1 MPEPTEAV
9 ATGAAW
15 TESDAL
21 PLQQQDGDDH
31 AASEL
36 QVVVADEES
45 HDSLLE
51 DLQDIRHFYASSHL
65 SDVLFVF
72 SSENA
77 TVIPASLTSTAMEPA
92 GRKTTSEQRGRRPSA
107 VISTPEHHLLPAH
120 RLVLALRSGTFQTA
134 LWRTKS
140 SQVPGQVR
148 FPVKIHIEDTSFPV
162 FATLLRF
169 LYTNE
174 IVHDQQDEPNDEF
187 WRELLRAAFLYLVPS
202 LVEICAQRLEDLLTG
217 TPQLMRASI
226 GTEEDGHAAAE
237 EEQAVYDA
245 TWESWQLHKVLE
257 VLVFL
262 DAVLASKPASAARR
276 RISSKGQ
283 VHSATEFSS
292 SDSKKVDELAPT
304 ELPDS
309 PGFSRCMAAIARLQY
324 LCLNKLKSV
333 AEKPFEDLLRSE
345 IGRRCSTEILRDIL
359 RERSDTPLVV
369 AIRYQLGR
377 VVNEL
382 LRLGEPLDRTG
393 ADETDLPLV
402 AALATGNDAIIRRL
416 LVEEDAPYFLLT
428 DKIPLFILACASGSV
443 LHCQILIDRSNANV
457 NLISPLEDG
466 DKEILSAFGHKQTPL
481 HIASRKGHADVV
493 ELLLRNNAASNLQDD
508 EGNTPLHYAANM
520 QTAQVL
526 LSSTYRTN
534 PNIPNRR
541 GLTPLH
547 VAAAGGS
554 VGIVDLLIRNGA
566 QHDIMDDQGQTA
578 FHVAAANGHTSVAL
592 VLLHEQEPRAQK
604 LHKKK
609 ARKTKANGS
618 EAASSNADEDT
629 QTESDDMEEEA
640 PPTFDI
646 NQEDLKGNSA
656 LHLAAM
662 SPSERCQKMLQL
674 LLENGSDP
682 NKANWFGYTPL
693 HLFCAHQ
700 GGPASVIDMFVRS
713 IASLCPVAL
722 KLIGW
727 M

>member
-1 MPEPTEAV
+1 MPEAAPAVENGAWAV
-9 ATGAAW
+9 A
-15 TESDAL
+15 DAL
-21 PLQQQDGDDH
+21 TQIEEDGQHATDD
-31 AASEL
+31 L
-36 QVVVADEES
+36 QVVVAEEES
-45 HDSLLE
+45 QDSLLE

-65 SDVLFVF
+65 SDVLFVC

-77 TVIPASLTSTAMEPA
+77 TAIPGSLGTAMEPA
-92 GRKTTSEQRGRRPSA
+92 GRRSSERGRRPSA
-107 VISTPEHHLLPAH
+107 VITTPEHHLLPAH

-174 IVHDQQDEPNDEF
+174 VVHDQQDKPNDEF
-187 WRELLRAAFLYLVPS
+187 WKELLRAAFLYLVPS
-202 LVEICAQRLEDLLTG
+202 LVEICVQRLEDLLNG
-217 TPQLMRASI
+217 TPQLMHESVGA
-226 GTEEDGHAAAE
+226 EDDGHSL
-237 EEQAVYDA
+237 EEQAIYDA
-245 TWESWQLHKVLE
+245 PWESWQLHKVLE

-283 VHSATEFSS
+283 VSGVVDFA

-309 PGFSRCMAAIARLQY
+309 PGFARCMAAISRLQY
-324 LCLNKLKSV
+324 MCLNKLKSV
-333 AEKPFEDLLRSE
+333 AEKPFETLIRSE

-466 DKEILSAFGHKQTPL
+466 DKEILSVFGHKQTPL

-520 QTAQVL
+520 QTAEIL
-526 LSSTYRTN
+526 LSPTYRTN

-604 LHKKK
+604 LHQKKPRK
-609 ARKTKANGS
+609 AQTNDS
-618 EAASSNADEDT
+618 EAASNADEDT

-640 PPTFDI
+640 PATFDI

-700 GGPASVIDMFVRS
+700 GGPASVIDMFVRI
-713 IASLCPVAL
+713 IASDLCMSSWRL
-722 KLIGW
+722 T
-727 M
+727 